1 MYMKNVF
8 KILEYFEYSIKE
20 IFALQE
26 KDVLFELVWRL
37 NTLGWSSRPQYE
49 ETWMSLLS
57 VLNVSHDDLTN
68 EEIRET

>member
-1 MYMKNVF
+1 M
-8 KILEYFEYSIKE
+8 KE